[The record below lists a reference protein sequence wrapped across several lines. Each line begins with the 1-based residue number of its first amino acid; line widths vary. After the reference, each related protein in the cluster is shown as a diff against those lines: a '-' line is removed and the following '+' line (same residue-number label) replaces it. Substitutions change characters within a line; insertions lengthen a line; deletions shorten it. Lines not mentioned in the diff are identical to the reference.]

1 MAELSER
8 PNAFKAR
15 LSKEER
21 LAKNASPARAE
32 GPEDTG
38 ERDVPKERN
47 KSLVLLSWPTW

>member
-38 ERDVPKERN
+38 ERDVLKERN

>member
-8 PNAFKAR
+8 PNAFKAW

>member
-21 LAKNASPARAE
+21 LAKNASPAGAE

-38 ERDVPKERN
+38 EHAMFPRN
-47 KSLVLLSWPTW
+47 GIKV